1 MAKGFTLIINNLSSS
16 ITKAD
21 KSMFLL
27 LVKLIVARI
36 TPTISITNVII
47 VSINKLYL
55 NDIILLKINNSIPT
69 IIIITESFN
78 G

>member
-1 MAKGFTLIINNLSSS
+1 
-16 ITKAD
+16 
-21 KSMFLL
+21 MFLL
-27 LVKLIVARI
+27 LVKLIVAKI

-55 NDIILLKINNSIPT
+55 NEIILLKVNNSTPT

-78 G
+78 GS